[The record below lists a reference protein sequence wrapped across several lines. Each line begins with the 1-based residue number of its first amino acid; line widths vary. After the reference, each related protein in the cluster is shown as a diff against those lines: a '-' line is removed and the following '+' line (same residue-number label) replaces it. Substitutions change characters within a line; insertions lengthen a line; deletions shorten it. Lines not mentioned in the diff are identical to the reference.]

1 MQLQIYLD
9 KLLEYFER
17 EKYFLCFCLATTII
31 AFGFEI
37 FNISISIDEEVASVV
52 DQPMKV
58 WLSMDRWGM
67 YLLNAVFHPGPPLPF
82 FHFSMGLFAN
92 LVAFLIVTHIWD
104 FSSPCVKFIVAI
116 PALSYPSLSFTL
128 TFNQSQYGY
137 FVGLVLAVLAVYA
150 FIRLNQPV
158 FRYLLVIGML
168 MLSASIYQ
176 STILAAPVVFSIY
189 LFQKARDTEN
199 LRSHAV
205 QFGEFMLLVMAGV
218 VLHEFF
224 SAIIRQVF
232 EVTSRYQ
239 GIENVYSGEFLQS
252 YDPFFVIR
260 EISAVLVGQ
269 RWYIG
274 WIMGFLVGLSILFN
288 FIQVWIKSSDV
299 KLKLLRSIFLG
310 TAILA
315 PFVLVIATGRIWPMR
330 TFVALPL
337 LVAGLITLFAFHLSR
352 GQLIFLGI
360 YMACC
365 FVHFAH
371 SNTRLFYSDYMIW
384 EQQKLLVNRV
394 VSYLEQNHGA
404 SLTGTEQQPLVFVG
418 VPRFSE
424 SPVVRHE
431 ETFGASIF
439 HWDTGGN
446 NQRIFR
452 IFSILGVD
460 YFRRPNRTEISRA
473 QAFSTKMT
481 NWPAKGSVLFQDG
494 IFIIR
499 FSEPTE

>member
-1 MQLQIYLD
+1 MVHLYIDRLWAYL
-9 KLLEYFER
+9 ER
-17 EKYFLCFCLATTII
+17 EKYFLFFCLAITII

-67 YLLNAVFHPGPPLPF
+67 YLLNALFHPGPPLPF
-82 FHFSMGLFAN
+82 FHFSMGLVSN

-104 FSSPCVKFIVAI
+104 FSSSGVKYIAAI

-150 FIRLNQPV
+150 FIHVKHSVR
-158 FRYLLVIGML
+158 RYVVVMGML
-168 MLSASIYQ
+168 MLSISIYQ
-176 STILAAPVVFSIY
+176 STLLAAPVVFCIY
-189 LFQKARDTEN
+189 LFQKARDAES
-199 LRSHAV
+199 LRTYAV
-205 QFGEFMLLVMAGV
+205 QFVQFMLLVVGSV
-218 VLHEFF
+218 VLHEVL
-224 SAIIRQVF
+224 SGIIRQVF

-239 GIENVYSGEFLQS
+239 RIENVYSGEFLHS

-260 EISAVLVGQ
+260 EITAVLVGQ

-274 WIMGFLVGLSILFN
+274 WIMGFLVGISILCN
-288 FIQVWIKSSDV
+288 FVMLWIRKSDLKE
-299 KLKLLRSIFLG
+299 KLMRSVFLV
-310 TAILA
+310 TAILS
-315 PFVLVIATGRIWPMR
+315 PFVLVLATGRIWPMR

-337 LVAGLITLFAFHLSR
+337 LVAGLVTLLAFHLSR
-352 GQLIFLGI
+352 RQLILLGV

-365 FVHFAH
+365 FVHFVH

-394 VSYLEQNHGA
+394 ASYLENHHGEI
-404 SLTGTEQQPLVFVG
+404 LTDTSRHPIVFVG

-424 SPVVRHE
+424 SLVVRHE
-431 ETFGASIF
+431 ETFGAPIF

-446 NQRIFR
+446 NNRIIR

-460 YFRRPNRTEISRA
+460 YFRRPNRSEISKARK
-473 QAFSTKMT
+473 FSAKMT
-481 NWPAKGSVLFQDG
+481 NWPAQESVQFQDG

-499 FSEPTE
+499 FSEPTD